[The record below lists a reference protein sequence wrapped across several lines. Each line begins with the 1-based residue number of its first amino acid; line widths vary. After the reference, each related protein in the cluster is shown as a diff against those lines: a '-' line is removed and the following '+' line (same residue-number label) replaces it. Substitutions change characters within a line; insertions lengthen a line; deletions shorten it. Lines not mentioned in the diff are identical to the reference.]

1 MKKPRHKTRSI
12 WIDIIFSSTII
23 LLTVAAILLILSPN
37 KNYTASAPNVQEKEH
52 NVSSSIE
59 TEVIDSNYPGIK
71 IVTKTSN
78 DKKAPFAIQYP
89 QSANSS
95 FNEKVIDY
103 ITAVQE
109 EYMETMNNKVQI
121 DVNTKGELNISY
133 ETLSHSSGYYS
144 FVVVNNSNYSDS
156 PRGKTEIRTFHLNPE
171 TGVSYTIVDLFEAD
185 VSRLTTL
192 SALIQSEINNDV
204 TLNGHLL
211 STALEHY
218 TKPAWENFRNYAII
232 DDSLIFYFD
241 ENTIADDSVGPLVV
255 SLFMDK
261 IGKLLVDAFKP
272 LIEEDEIPK
281 NESPTIA
288 EEEKIEES
296 TDAESEDPIDNE
308 ESEESTEIVTT
319 GKKVALTF
327 DDGPDPKV
335 TIQILD
341 ILEKHN
347 AKATFFMLG
356 SRVEYYPEITK
367 KVHDAGHE
375 LAGHTW
381 NHADL
386 TKLTPERIAKE
397 INDTS
402 AIIEQ
407 VTGAKVNAYR
417 PPYGAVNEK
426 VRKFANL
433 PTVLWDVDTRD
444 WEHRDSQ
451 KLIQN
456 VKQHTKDG
464 SIILMHDIHQST
476 ADGLDAVLTFLENE
490 GYQFVT
496 VSDLNTNP

>member
-1 MKKPRHKTRSI
+1 MKKLRHKTRSI

-23 LLTVAAILLILSPN
+23 LLTVTAILLILSSN
-37 KNYTASAPNVQEKEH
+37 KNHTASTPIVNEEEPTVA
-52 NVSSSIE
+52 SSIE

-89 QSANSS
+89 QSTIDS
-95 FNEKVIDY
+95 FNERVLNY
-103 ITAVQE
+103 VMNVQE
-109 EYMETMNNKVQI
+109 EYKETMNNKSLL
-121 DVNTKGELNISY
+121 DENTKGELNISY
-133 ETLSHSSGYYS
+133 ETLAHSSGNYS
-144 FVVVNNSNYSDS
+144 FVLVNNSNFSDS
-156 PRGKTEIRTFHLNPE
+156 PKGSTEIRTFHVNPE
-171 TGVSYTIVDLFEAD
+171 TGDSYSISDLLEGD
-185 VSRLTTL
+185 IDRLSQLSSLVIMEIQKDETL
-192 SALIQSEINNDV
+192 
-204 TLNGHLL
+204 TGHLHL
-211 STALEHY
+211 HEVELY
-218 TKPAWENFRNYAII
+218 TEPNWKNFQNYAIT

-241 ENTIADDSVGPLVV
+241 ENTIADDSVGPPIISISMV
-255 SLFMDK
+255 K
-261 IGKLLVDAFKP
+261 TANLLMDAFKP
-272 LIEEDEIPK
+272 QVEDIEIPK
-281 NESPTIA
+281 TETPIID
-288 EEEKIEES
+288 EKKEDS
-296 TDAESEDPIDNE
+296 TDDTESDDPIEDGD
-308 ESEESTEIVTT
+308 SEESTETITN

-335 TIQILD
+335 TIQILN

-356 SRVEYYPEITK
+356 SRVEYYPELTK
-367 KVHDAGHE
+367 EIFDAGHE

-402 AIIEQ
+402 AIIEE
-407 VTGAKVNAYR
+407 VTGAKVKAYR

-426 VRKFANL
+426 VRKQSDL
-433 PTVLWDVDTRD
+433 PIILWDVDTRD
-444 WEHRDSQ
+444 WEHRNSQ

-456 VKQHTKDG
+456 VKQNTKDG

-476 ADGLDAVLTFLENE
+476 ADGLDAILTFLEDE

-496 VSDLNTNP
+496 VSDL